1 MSTNLGESAAPAF
14 GPDDYPDRRTRDQR
28 AAERVHVDRQIQG
41 LLRMARDDD
50 HASSVDVRLQQR
62 RRPQRGRVQLEAVRR
77 PRRMHLLV
85 AEDRVVLRTGC
96 LDEAAVLHRLAEWV
110 DVDKVPRD
118 RKVACVPVRQ
128 RGTRAPRPM
137 PDVVGVLRGD
147 GPDRDVAVDHVIPLA
162 GNIKGAGGPEP
173 SAYAPPFP
181 AVSFGAAGVNQPM
194 VAVLDTGISAEQ
206 RSDGYL
212 AMEVLEEDLD
222 LLDDFPPDGLLDA
235 GAGHGPFVTGIVEQ
249 VAPRTPITIVRAVDS
264 DGVTTEDELADAMRL
279 AVARGAQILN
289 LSLGTETVDD
299 EPPLAL
305 VDVVDDFL
313 SHDGHADVLVVCAAG
328 NGAGEEEVWPAALAR
343 DHENVVAVAALDAEG
358 RPARWSTHGEWVGI
372 STIGEGIVSTYVRG
386 TEDGVLIDDPD
397 PDTYGPDAWACW
409 TGTSFA
415 APQVTGALARLMTES
430 SRRMSPRAALDG
442 LKERGTNFTAAGY
455 GMGVR
460 ILTGT
465 GRPSR

>member
-28 AAERVHVDRQIQG
+28 AAERVHVERQIQG

-50 HASSVDVRLQQR
+50 HARSVDARLQQR
-62 RRPQRGRVQLEAVRR
+62 RRPQHGRVQLEAVRR

-85 AEDRVVLRTGC
+85 AEDLVVLRTGC
-96 LDEAAVLHRLAEWV
+96 LDDEAVLRRLAEWI
-110 DVDKVPRD
+110 DVDQVPRD
-118 RKVACVPVRQ
+118 RKLACVPVGQ
-128 RGTRAPRPM
+128 QDVRAPRPM
-137 PDVVGVLRGD
+137 PDVVGVLSGG
-147 GPDRDVAVDHVIPLA
+147 GPDRDVALNHVIPLA

-181 AVSFGAAGVNQPM
+181 AVSFEAGGVNQPAG
-194 VAVLDTGISAEQ
+194 AVLDTGISNEQ

-212 AMEVLEEDLD
+212 AMEVAEEDRD
-222 LLDDFPPDGLLDA
+222 LLDAFPPDGLLDA
-235 GAGHGPFVTGIVEQ
+235 GAGHGAFVTGIVEQ
-249 VAPRTPITIVRAVDS
+249 VAPRTPITVVRAVDS
-264 DGVTTEDELADAMRL
+264 DGVTTEDELACAMRS
-279 AVARGAQILN
+279 AVERGAQILN
-289 LSLGTETVDD
+289 LSLGAETLDD
-299 EPPLAL
+299 LPPLAL

-313 SHDGHADVLVVCAAG
+313 SHDDHRDVLVVCAAG
-328 NGAGEEEVWPAALAR
+328 NGAGEDEVWPAALAK
-343 DHENVVAVAALDAEG
+343 DHDNVVAVAALDAEG
-358 RPARWSTHGEWVGI
+358 RPARWSTHGVWVGI

-415 APQVTGALARLMTES
+415 APQVTGALARLMTVS
-430 SRRMSPRAALDG
+430 SRRMSPRAALDT
-442 LKERGTNFTAAGY
+442 LRERGTDFTAAGY

-460 ILTGT
+460 ILPGT
-465 GRPSR
+465 ARPPR